1 MTKWRYAM
9 ANYFS
14 TNQKID
20 LANNI
25 VSEFCNNLSG
35 YHAPM
40 LDEIRE
46 MEQRYIS
53 NSQSL
58 DLSDFCIR
66 IAEIPVKH
74 FKLMLAIWWLDFDTE
89 EPISSLDGFYK
100 SVYHGKQGFTK
111 TEHFITVETY
121 IDLLFIELELT
132 KMYK

>member
-1 MTKWRYAM
+1 M

-14 TNQKID
+14 TSQKIA

-25 VSEFCNNLSG
+25 VSEFCNNVSH
-35 YHAPM
+35 HAPM

-53 NSQSL
+53 SNGRSW

-66 IAEIPVKH
+66 ISEIPVKY
-74 FKLMLAIWWLDFDTE
+74 FKLMLTMRWLDFDTE
-89 EPISSLDGFYK
+89 EPISSLIGFYK

-111 TEHFITVETY
+111 IEHFITVEAY

-132 KMYK
+132 KMYE